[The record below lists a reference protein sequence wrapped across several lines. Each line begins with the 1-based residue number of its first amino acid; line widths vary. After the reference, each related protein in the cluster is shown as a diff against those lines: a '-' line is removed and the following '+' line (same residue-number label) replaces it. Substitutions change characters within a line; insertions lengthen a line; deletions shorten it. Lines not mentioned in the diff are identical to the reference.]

1 MQNMVINF
9 LVFFRLVCLM
19 SAGIM
24 AIADN
29 YEGAFWAL
37 LFSTVSGAIVRLLT
51 QRMPDDCLLG
61 GKHEWRTLSNG
72 EYTKVVCGKC
82 GNRR

>member
-1 MQNMVINF
+1 MIDSKGREWH
-9 LVFFRLVCLM
+9 VFEREDG
-19 SAGIM
+19 SI
-24 AIADN
+24 
-29 YEGAFWAL
+29 
-37 LFSTVSGAIVRLLT
+37 TVYYTRKGEAVHYVVFDSLNASQPSV
-51 QRMPDDCLLG
+51 QPDDCLLG